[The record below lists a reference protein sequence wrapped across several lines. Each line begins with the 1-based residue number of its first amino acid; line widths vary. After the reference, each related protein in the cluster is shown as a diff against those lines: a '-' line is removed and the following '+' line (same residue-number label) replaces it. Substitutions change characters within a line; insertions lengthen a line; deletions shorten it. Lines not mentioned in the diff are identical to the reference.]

1 MVSPLCF
8 QKAQSFC
15 NYFLHVCSKELLSFA
30 YFQLLTDNV
39 SYSLGNA
46 GKKKA
51 SSMMFFAEAG
61 GLDNAPSSRI
71 VVCLLLPGPMEA
83 DQWLH
88 TVRANRHMWPLQMT
102 SHAAANQLATDIFM
116 RGERRRLQA
125 RYLGEDPTQLALDRG
140 ESMDQACYGPSLPS
154 AI

>member
-46 GKKKA
+46 GKKKRKKWF
-51 SSMMFFAEAG
+51 MFPYPAHLLTSTPSGIFSPFDCGKFSERKG
-61 GLDNAPSSRI
+61 HFLEVQFFFKMVLRGCTRGDSLPLKNPSSVAKESFLRTATSAAVDSFWIKRI
-71 VVCLLLPGPMEA
+71 SY
-83 DQWLH
+83 
-88 TVRANRHMWPLQMT
+88 VR
-102 SHAAANQLATDIFM
+102 D
-116 RGERRRLQA
+116 
-125 RYLGEDPTQLALDRG
+125 
-140 ESMDQACYGPSLPS
+140 C
-154 AI
+154 